1 MSKEK
6 VKKKVKKQDSKDEF
20 LGLAKDLKEIVV
32 DLNQRLS
39 EVEALVN
46 RIKQRLGL

>member
-6 VKKKVKKQDSKDEF
+6 VKKKTKKQDSKDEF

-32 DLNQRLS
+32 NLNQRLG
-39 EVEALVN
+39 EVESLVN
-46 RIKQRLGL
+46 RVKERLGL